1 MGIQTVSRVAL
12 VVAAL
17 VAAIGGAQAQNYPT
31 RPIKVVVPYPAGGVL
46 DSLTRAI
53 GERIRPILGQP
64 WIIENKAGAGGGVGL
79 QSCASSEPDGYTF
92 CAVTVESLT
101 IIPHYDPVL
110 YERFKTLVPVTEF
123 ARGLGVAYANANVP
137 ARDLRELVA
146 LARKNPTELRY
157 SSFGAGSAP
166 QLLYE
171 WLKKSENVEIQH
183 VPHKGAQDAL
193 SEVLAGRIQASYV
206 AVGLVMP
213 HFKSGALK
221 PLAVIDTVR
230 SPLLPDVPSMTE
242 LGFKFPG
249 MRVWFG
255 LAAPQ
260 GTPPEMIEIMAKAVH
275 KAVNDPELKSKF
287 LDPQG
292 FTAVGSSPKD
302 FAAKVKAESAEGAEL
317 IQLSGVRAQ

>member
-1 MGIQTVSRVAL
+1 MTLQATGRFVLAFAMLFSIAGS
-12 VVAAL
+12 AA
-17 VAAIGGAQAQNYPT
+17 AQNYPT
-31 RPIKVVVPYPAGGVL
+31 RPIKIVVPYSAGGVL

-64 WIIENKAGAGGGVGL
+64 WIIENKPGAGGGVGL
-79 QSCASSEPDGYTF
+79 QSCATADPDGYTF

-101 IIPHYDPVL
+101 IIPHYDPAL

-123 ARGLGVAYANANVP
+123 VRGLGVAYGDAKFP
-137 ARDLRELVA
+137 AKNLREFVEAARQKPGA
-146 LARKNPTELRY
+146 LSY

-171 WLKKSENVEIQH
+171 WLNKTENVDILH
-183 VPHKGAQDAL
+183 VPFKGAQDAL
-193 SEVLAGRIQASYV
+193 GEVLAGRIPASYV

-213 HFKSGALK
+213 HFKSGALR
-221 PLAVIDTVR
+221 PLAVIDDKR
-230 SPLLPDVPSMTE
+230 SPMLPDVPSITE

-249 MRVWFG
+249 MKVWFG

-260 GTPPEMIEIMAKAVH
+260 GTPPEIIETMAKAVRA
-275 KAVNDPELKSKF
+275 AVNDPELKAKF

-292 FTAVGSSPKD
+292 FTAIGSSPQD
-302 FAAKVKAESAEGAEL
+302 FAAKVKAESAEGEEL
-317 IQLSGVRAQ
+317 IRKSGVRAQ